1 MTRDIRVGG
10 RAGRIQI
17 DGSSFLY
24 RREDGGI
31 VEGVCSIRSLES
43 GCQSVLLNGRV
54 YRIAEGARGE
64 VLVNG
69 RPLAAEIFN
78 PRELRWRQ
86 SGPAGGGRQEISAPM
101 PGKVVRV
108 MVAVGDIVSA
118 GQGIVV
124 VEAMKMQN
132 EMKSP
137 RDGRVAAI
145 KAAPNESVNAGAVL
159 ALIEPV

>member
-1 MTRDIRVGG
+1 MTRDTRVGG
-10 RAGRIQI
+10 RAGSIQI
-17 DGSSFLY
+17 QGSSFRY
-24 RREDGGI
+24 RREDGGA
-31 VEGVCSIRSLES
+31 VEGECSAASLEP

-78 PRELRWRQ
+78 PRELRGRQ

-108 MVAVGDIVSA
+108 LVQPGDPVEA
-118 GQGIVV
+118 GQGLVV

-137 RDGRVAAI
+137 KAGRVAEVRTRPD
-145 KAAPNESVNAGAVL
+145 AAVVAGE
-159 ALIEPV
+159 ALIVVE

>member
-1 MTRDIRVGG
+1 MTRETRVGG

-17 DGSSFLY
+17 DGSSFCY
-24 RREDGGI
+24 RRDDGSV
-31 VEGVCSIRSLES
+31 VEGGFSVVSLEPVR
-43 GCQSVLLNGRV
+43 QSVLLNGRV

-69 RPLAAEIFN
+69 RPLALGIFD
-78 PRELRWRQ
+78 PRELRGRKFG
-86 SGPAGGGRQEISAPM
+86 STGGGRQEISAPM

-108 MVAVGDIVSA
+108 LVEPGDPVEA
-118 GQGIVV
+118 GQGLVV

-137 RDGRVAAI
+137 KAGRVVEVRTRPDAA
-145 KAAPNESVNAGAVL
+145 VVAGE
-159 ALIEPV
+159 ALVIVE